1 MFKTLLYT
9 ALLGLVMI
17 ATAGVSRA
25 DGPTPDCWPCVDQA
39 LSK

>member
-9 ALLGLVMI
+9 ALLGLLMV
-17 ATAGVSRA
+17 ATTGVSRA

-39 LSK
+39 SVK